1 MSNATTMAAN
11 RRKRERQSRPWLRTA
26 WALIVACAMMMA
38 LTGLAKAVS
47 IKEPGCAALNSAVID
62 LIPAV
67 NFTIGKLPAVGTEI
81 YRTKTYRIDYEC
93 YAADR
98 FGNPAGGTPQLQA
111 APGYAPLNDAL
122 ERGGLRL
129 QIIVN
134 GDEVNPWTPNRI
146 PEGLGVGTELYAL
159 PPEYSGVGGSG
170 PRTVTLVA
178 ILKIV
183 DPNPV
188 PGRYVIPASHIFKI
202 INTQFGARAPGPMIS
217 TTPTRMQFT
226 PACIGDVSVDNLVR
240 FNNVIATSG
249 YMGTLPQ
256 QQLFK
261 VTAGINRLCPRGGL
275 TLPQSPDDE
284 NTRFLML
291 LSAQF
296 VLQGPGRIGSDGA
309 SIILSNDDGVEN
321 GLKMQILDTNNANQP
336 VPILSAPAPMQRSDV
351 GNFGMLAGDN
361 PAAVVHTYAAS
372 LTADPGKDLKIGKY
386 STQVLVRV
394 SYY

>member
-1 MSNATTMAAN
+1 MSNATTMAAT
-11 RRKRERQSRPWLRTA
+11 RRKRERQSPPWLRTA

-38 LTGLAKAVS
+38 LTGLAKAAVS
-47 IKEPGCAALNSAVID
+47 LKSPGCEALNSAVID

-67 NFTIGKLPAVGTEI
+67 NFTIGALHAPGVEI
-81 YRTKTYRIDYEC
+81 YRTKTYVIDYEC
-93 YAADR
+93 YVSDR
-98 FGNPAGGTPQLQA
+98 FGNATNGTPQLQTYA
-111 APGYAPLNDAL
+111 GFAPLNAAL
-122 ERGGLRL
+122 EKGGLKL

-134 GDEVNPWTPNRI
+134 GDEAHPWTPNRI
-146 PEGLGVGTELYAL
+146 PEGLGVGTENFSLEPSYL
-159 PPEYSGVGGSG
+159 GWSG
-170 PRTVTLVA
+170 RRQVTLVA
-178 ILKIV
+178 KLIIV
-183 DPNPV
+183 DPNPA
-188 PGRYVIPASHIFKI
+188 PGRYVISPANIFKI
-202 INTQFGARAPGPMIS
+202 INSPFGGLAPGPFIA
-217 TTPTRMQFT
+217 TTSTRMQFT

-240 FNNVIATSG
+240 FNNVIATGG

-261 VTAGINRLCPRGGL
+261 VTAGLNRSCPRGVL
-275 TLPQSPDDE
+275 TFPQIPDNE